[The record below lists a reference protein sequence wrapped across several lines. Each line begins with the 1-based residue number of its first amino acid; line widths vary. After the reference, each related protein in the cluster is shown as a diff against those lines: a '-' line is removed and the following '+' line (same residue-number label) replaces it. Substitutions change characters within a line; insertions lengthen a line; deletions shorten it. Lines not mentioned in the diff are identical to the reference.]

1 MTQPTEQ
8 DRPMSAIEDMLLKF
22 TSGNDIA
29 VQRAIVT
36 LDEWRA
42 TYAEHMALQARVA
55 ELEAERDELLSRL
68 PDGMKHCTI
77 VFKECEKGH
86 GWLTATNWVQH
97 GCPTCERDELRRRVD
112 DAESDRTRAANLIA
126 ALETELSVYR
136 NECTNVHT
144 NKIKADAVREA
155 CDKVVSD
162 YRAVSFDKNDNLYLN
177 IIALRDYAG
186 QIEREGG
193 V

>member
-8 DRPMSAIEDMLLKF
+8 DRAEYSQGVCMDGAAILRDGAMM
-22 TSGNDIA
+22 TVDDI
-29 VQRAIVT
+29 VGT
-36 LDEWRA
+36 LN
-42 TYAEHMALQARVA
+42 ALQARVA